1 MKSAFLK
8 AGHLPTLIACFLY
21 FDLSFMVW
29 VLLGPMAV
37 LVAHDL
43 HLSAGQKGLMVAVPV
58 LAGAIL
64 RIVNGVL
71 VGQLHPRL
79 TGLVMQLVVIA
90 GLIAAWMIGIHS
102 FQQVLLLGVV
112 LGVAGA
118 SFAIALPMVSYWYPP
133 EHQGMALG
141 LAGAGN
147 SGTVLASLFVPGL
160 AVALG
165 WRNVLGLAA
174 LPLMLVFV
182 LFFVAAKNSPQCPP
196 RKGLKDYARILK
208 SHDAWLL
215 MFFYAISFGGFV
227 GLSSFLPIYFHD
239 QFGLSPIKAGYFTA
253 ACVFAGSFARPFG
266 GALADRIGGTRSL
279 SFVYLIVAGIL
290 FGVARGALPAA
301 ATLLLF
307 VLAMAALG
315 MGNGAVFQLVPQR
328 FRQDVGLMTG
338 LVGMT
343 GGIGGFYLA
352 ASLGYAQQYTGSYA
366 FGFSLFAGM
375 ALLAFA
381 GIVSVR
387 PRWRREVGTLAAAR
401 I

>member
-1 MKSAFLK
+1 
-8 AGHLPTLIACFLY
+8 
-21 FDLSFMVW
+21 
-29 VLLGPMAV
+29 
-37 LVAHDL
+37 
-43 HLSAGQKGLMVAVPV
+43 
-58 LAGAIL
+58 
-64 RIVNGVL
+64 
-71 VGQLHPRL
+71 
-79 TGLVMQLVVIA
+79 MQLIVIA
-90 GLIAAWMIGIHS
+90 GLIGAWMIGVHS
-102 FQQVLLLGVV
+102 FQQILLLGVV

-118 SFAIALPMVSYWYPP
+118 SFAIALPMVSYWYPT

-147 SGTVLASLFVPGL
+147 SGTVLASLLVPTL
-160 AVALG
+160 ALALG
-165 WRNVLGLAA
+165 WQNVLGLAA
-174 LPLMLVFV
+174 LPLMLVFL
-182 LFFVAAKNSPQCPP
+182 LFFITAKNSPQCPP
-196 RKGLKDYARILK
+196 RKSLDDYGRILK
-208 SHDAWLL
+208 SKDAWLL

-239 QFGLSPIKAGYFTA
+239 QFSLPPVKAGYFTA

-279 SFVYLIVAGIL
+279 SFVYLIVAAIL
-290 FGVARGALPAA
+290 FTVARGALPAVT
-301 ATLLLF
+301 TLLLF
-307 VLAMAALG
+307 ILAMGALG

-352 ASLGYAQQYTGSYA
+352 ASLGYAQQFTGSYA

-375 ALLAFA
+375 ALVAFA

-387 PRWRREVGTLAAAR
+387 PRWRREVGALAAAR